1 MCTGPL
7 WVAAAYLLAIMPA
20 DFIMSRQMLLGVKT
34 RAERIKP
41 GRNEQ
46 AHQTSRRHN
55 LLNLSV
61 RGEMLRRSTAASQ
74 ARVQKSG
81 RAFNGQ
87 GCDRPA
93 GFQPRAQDLRLCRRL
108 MSRRIVNR
116 NIT

>member
-1 MCTGPL
+1 MRTGPL

-87 GCDRPA
+87 GCARPA
-93 GFQPRAQDLRLCRRL
+93 GFNPGHRTFASAVALCPGA
-108 MSRRIVNR
+108 S
-116 NIT
+116 